1 MRTDQAE
8 AAGYDLITYI
18 NLETYMKLATQHIMR
33 IAAVLALTAA
43 SASAFAQS
51 DEYRRGYAEGYAAGQ
66 RAGGG
71 NGGGGPGW
79 GRVRVEEA
87 DYGVRGAMCDA
98 RRAVRNEVDR
108 NNGNVRASNELCGDP
123 ARNQE
128 KRLRIVYRCGDSEP
142 VRVSLRENES
152 TRLTCRR

>member
-1 MRTDQAE
+1 
-8 AAGYDLITYI
+8 
-18 NLETYMKLATQHIMR
+18 MKLATQHIMR
-33 IAAVLALTAA
+33 LATVLALTAA
-43 SASAFAQS
+43 SASAMAQS

-66 RAGGG
+66 RAGNGGG
-71 NGGGGPGW
+71 NGNGGGPGW

-98 RRAVRNEVDR
+98 RRAVRNDVER

-152 TRLTCRR
+152 TRLSCRR